1 MKTIMEALISS
12 YTETETL
19 KPQIAK
25 VSFQI
30 NFQPRRFNSIVVS
43 ARKKYGIN
51 ERILSLLKSY
61 KKLNDNWD
69 FDDALAPS
77 LNVIDIS
84 ELIVMTFQK
93 IGQKIYHTAPGPNG
107 EIMLD
112 IRDSK
117 NSKSIEIIIYHYDK
131 INIVFIPENEFPTQE
146 NFEFPKLKSYLNW
159 LNK

>member
-1 MKTIMEALISS
+1 MEALINS

-19 KPQIAK
+19 KPQVAK
-25 VSFQI
+25 ISFPI
-30 NFQPRRFNSIVVS
+30 DFQPRRLNSIVVS
-43 ARKKYGIN
+43 ARRKIGIN
-51 ERILSLLKSY
+51 ERILSLLNSY

-77 LNVIDIS
+77 QKVINES
-84 ELIVMTFQK
+84 ELITMTFQK

-117 NSKSIEIIIYHYDK
+117 NSKSFEIIIYSDK
-131 INIVFIPENEFPTQE
+131 INIVFIPEKEFPTQE
-146 NFEFPKLKSYLNW
+146 IFEFSKLKNYLNW

>member
-1 MKTIMEALISS
+1 MEALISS

-19 KPQIAK
+19 KPQMAK

-30 NFQPRRFNSIVVS
+30 DFQPRKLNSIVVS
-43 ARKKYGIN
+43 ARRKYGIN

-77 LNVIDIS
+77 LKVINIS

-117 NSKSIEIIIYHYDK
+117 NSKSIEIIIYHDK
-131 INIVFIPENEFPTQE
+131 INIVFIPEKEFPTQE
-146 NFEFPKLKSYLNW
+146 KFEFSKLKNYLNW

>member
-1 MKTIMEALISS
+1 MEALISS
-12 YTETETL
+12 YTETDTL
-19 KPQIAK
+19 KPQMAK
-25 VSFQI
+25 ISFQI
-30 NFQPRRFNSIVVS
+30 DFQPRRLNSIVVS
-43 ARKKYGIN
+43 ARKKHGIN

-61 KKLNDNWD
+61 RKLNNNWD

-77 LNVIDIS
+77 IKVINIS

-112 IRDSK
+112 IRDSN
-117 NSKSIEIIIYHYDK
+117 NSKSIEIIIYNDK
-131 INIVFIPENEFPTQE
+131 INIVFIPKKEFPTQE
-146 NFEFPKLKSYLNW
+146 IFEFSKLKNYLNW

>member
-1 MKTIMEALISS
+1 MEALIDS

-19 KPQIAK
+19 RPQMAK
-25 VSFQI
+25 ISFQI
-30 NFQPRRFNSIVVS
+30 DFQPRRLNSIVVS
-43 ARKKYGIN
+43 TRRKFGIN

-77 LNVIDIS
+77 LRVIDIS
-84 ELIVMTFQK
+84 ELIVMTLQK
-93 IGQKIYHTAPGPNG
+93 ISQKIYHTAPGPNG

-112 IRDSK
+112 LRDSQ
-117 NSKSIEIIIYHYDK
+117 NSKSLEIIIYDDN
-131 INIVFIPENEFPTQE
+131 INIVFIPEKGLPTQE
-146 NFEFPKLKSYLNW
+146 HFEFSRLKSYLNW